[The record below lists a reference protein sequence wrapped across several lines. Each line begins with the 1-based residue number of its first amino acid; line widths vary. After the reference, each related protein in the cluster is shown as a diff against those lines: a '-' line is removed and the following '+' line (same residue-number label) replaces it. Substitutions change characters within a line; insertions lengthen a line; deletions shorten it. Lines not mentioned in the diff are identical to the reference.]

1 MEWLAVAAF
10 AVVGL
15 TFAYIAYDISTH
27 ANKTN
32 TKHGV

>member
-27 ANKTN
+27 ANKSK
-32 TKHGV
+32 TKHSV